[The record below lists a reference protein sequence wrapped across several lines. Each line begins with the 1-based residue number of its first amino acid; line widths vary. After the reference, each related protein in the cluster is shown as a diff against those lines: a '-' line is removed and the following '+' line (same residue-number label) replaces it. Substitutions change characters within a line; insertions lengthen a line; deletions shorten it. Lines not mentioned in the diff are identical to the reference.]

1 MKIGIVS
8 DIHADP
14 LCLRRALDDMG
25 SVDMMVCA
33 GDSISEYRF
42 CPETVEILRDRNVRC
57 IQGNHEAVLLGGR
70 NPHYLKKCQAE
81 FSSELLE
88 FLSTA
93 PFSIEIDAEE
103 AGARI
108 LITHASPLA
117 PVRRLRLSRQ
127 SGPAPGRRAA
137 LRVHHPGTHSH
148 ADGPQDRQRN
158 RNQSRLML
166 PTARPGPA
174 RFLRDSRHH
183 RDGSRNPPLRPR
195 LKSQIA

>member
-42 CPETVEILRDRNVRC
+42 CPETVEILRDHQVRC

-81 FSSELLE
+81 YPSELLE

-93 PFSIEIDAEE
+93 PFSIEMNAD
-103 AGARI
+103 GARM
-108 LITHASPLA
+108 LITHASPLPPYEDYVYPGS
-117 PVRRLRLSRQ
+117 PVLRQVGGLPYDFIIL
-127 SGPAPGRRAA
+127 GHTHMPMVHKTDGVTVINPGSCSQPR
-137 LRVHHPGTHSH
+137 
-148 ADGPQDRQRN
+148 DQDRRG
-158 RNQSRLML
+158 SYAILD
-166 PTARPGPA
+166 TAAMEVEIHRFA
-174 RFLRDSRHH
+174 RD
-183 RDGSRNPPLRPR
+183 
-195 LKSQIA
+195 

>member
-14 LCLRRALDDMG
+14 LCLRRALGDMG
-25 SVDMMVCA
+25 SVDMTVCA

-42 CPETVEILRDRNVRC
+42 CPETVELLRDRNVRC

-108 LITHASPLA
+108 LITHASPLPPCEDYVYPGS
-117 PVRRLRLSRQ
+117 PVLRQVGALPYEFIIL
-127 SGPAPGRRAA
+127 GHTHMPMVHKTDGVTVINPGSCSQPR
-137 LRVHHPGTHSH
+137 
-148 ADGPQDRQRN
+148 DQDRRG
-158 RNQSRLML
+158 SYAILD
-166 PTARPGPA
+166 TAAMEVEIHRFA
-174 RFLRDSRHH
+174 RD
-183 RDGSRNPPLRPR
+183 
-195 LKSQIA
+195 

>member
-42 CPETVEILRDRNVRC
+42 CPQTVEILRDNQVRC

-81 FSSELLE
+81 YPSALLE

-93 PFSIEIDAEE
+93 PFSIEMNAD
-103 AGARI
+103 GARI
-108 LITHASPLA
+108 LITHASPLPPYEDYVYPGS
-117 PVRRLRLSRQ
+117 PVLGKVGTLPYEFIIL
-127 SGPAPGRRAA
+127 GHTHMPMVHKTDGVTVINPGSCSQPR
-137 LRVHHPGTHSH
+137 
-148 ADGPQDRQRN
+148 DQDRRGSYAILDTGAMEVEIH
-158 RNQSRLML
+158 RF
-166 PTARPGPA
+166 AR
-174 RFLRDSRHH
+174 D
-183 RDGSRNPPLRPR
+183 
-195 LKSQIA
+195 